1 MINEKINLSVE
12 IIDNIQMGAL
22 HRSEILVNDMK
33 TGLYPVKLNN
43 GNIINIFII
52 PEEGKKFDN
61 NILICKLDDNKCFI
75 LYRIKIDMG
84 ELIEYEFVKQN
95 YIKEIV
101 NDKENGIGT
110 VFLSILNIRK
120 KVIKQ
125 YLNLPYDLNIIYDTF
140 EGEK

>member
-33 TGLYPVKLNN
+33 TGLYPVKLND

-75 LYRIKIDMG
+75 LYRIKIDRG

>member
-125 YLNLPYDLNIIYDTF
+125 YLNLPYDTF